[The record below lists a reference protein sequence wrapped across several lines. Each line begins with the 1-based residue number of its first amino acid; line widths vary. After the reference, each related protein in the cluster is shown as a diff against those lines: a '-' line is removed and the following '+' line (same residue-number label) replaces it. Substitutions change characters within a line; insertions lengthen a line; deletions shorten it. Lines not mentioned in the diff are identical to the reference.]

1 MSSLSDVNLTAP
13 KRRSLYRRI
22 LVALLVVFMLGFG
35 NIAVHLYGTR
45 DELRR
50 VVLSLQARAVSEGLR
65 SDSDLSTLPRDY
77 AGAELGYTLY
87 SADGQLLWFSENLK
101 RPRRLRTE
109 LLEREP
115 GW

>member
-50 VVLSLQARAVSEGLR
+50 VVL
-65 SDSDLSTLPRDY
+65 
-77 AGAELGYTLY
+77 
-87 SADGQLLWFSENLK
+87 
-101 RPRRLRTE
+101 
-109 LLEREP
+109 
-115 GW
+115 

>member
-77 AGAELGYTLY
+77 AGRSEEHTSELQ
-87 SADGQLLWFSENLK
+87 SRENLVC
-101 RPRRLRTE
+101 RL
-109 LLEREP
+109 LLEKKKIHGKP
-115 GW
+115 